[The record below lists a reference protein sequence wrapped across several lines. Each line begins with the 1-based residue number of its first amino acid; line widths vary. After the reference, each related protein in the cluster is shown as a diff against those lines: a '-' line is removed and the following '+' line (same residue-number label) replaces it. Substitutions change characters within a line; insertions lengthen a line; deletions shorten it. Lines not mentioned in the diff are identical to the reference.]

1 MALLMSNEGY
11 KLGAASAQRKLA
23 ASESRYRRVFE
34 TARDGIIL
42 VDAVTGRI
50 TELNPFMSD
59 LLGDSGET
67 FQGKHLWELGLFK
80 DATTNKEA
88 FQQLEK
94 EGAVRFD
101 DLPLDTKYG
110 ERRVEFIGHIYT
122 EARRRVIQCNIR
134 DITERREAEEQLRAA
149 HRKLS
154 FHVENTPLGVI
165 EWDRD
170 FRVSRWSSSAE
181 AIFGWKAEEVIG
193 KRIGDWR
200 FVFADDLNTVEQ
212 LTVRQQRG
220 IEHRS
225 VSRNRNYAKDGSV
238 LHCEWYNSVLR
249 NRSGDLESVLSLVLD
264 VTARKHAEEEA
275 ARFLTRE
282 QAARREAEQANRI
295 KDEFL
300 ATLSHELRTPLTA
313 VVGWA
318 CLLSAGDVD
327 PAKKPQ
333 ALEAILRNAR
343 SQGRLI
349 DDLLDVSR
357 IITGKLQL
365 DVRSVDMALVIKAA
379 LNSVR
384 LAAQAKSIRLESI
397 LYPGP
402 CVVSGDADRL
412 KQVIWNLLSN
422 AIKFTPEEGH
432 VEVRLEPTESL
443 LTIKVT
449 DTGPGIEPEFLPYV
463 FERFRQADATT
474 ARQHRGLGLGLAIVR
489 DLVEL
494 HGGTVSAESG
504 GTEKGSTFTIKLPLV
519 AQRDEEAKLRKSPP
533 GESGVAVNRPLDGV
547 RVLVVDDDADTRQVI
562 SLMLERGGA
571 ETKETNSVKLAL
583 EIMAGW
589 KPNVLVSDIAIPLED
604 GYVLIGKLR
613 SRSPEEGGNTPA
625 LAITAYARAEDR
637 ARILTAGSQMHIAKS
652 SEPAKLVAAVAAL
665 AKAGKRM

>member
-1 MALLMSNEGY
+1 MTLLMSNEGY
-11 KLGAASAQRKLA
+11 KLGAASEQRKLA

-34 TARDGIIL
+34 TARDAIIL

-50 TELNPFMSD
+50 TEVNPFMAE
-59 LLGDSGET
+59 LLGYSRET

-80 DATTNKEA
+80 DAITNEDA

-101 DLPLDTKYG
+101 DLPLETKYG

-122 EARRRVIQCNIR
+122 EAKRRVIQCNIR
-134 DITERREAEEQLRAA
+134 DITERREAAEQLRAA

-170 FRVSRWSSSAE
+170 FRVSRWSASAE

-212 LTVRQQRG
+212 LALRQQRG

-275 ARFLTRE
+275 SRFLAGE

-313 VVGWA
+313 IVGWA
-318 CLLSAGDVD
+318 CLLSAGDID
-327 PAKKPQ
+327 PGKKPH

-357 IITGKLQL
+357 IITGKLHL

-379 LNSVR
+379 VNSVR

-397 LYPGP
+397 LHPGP

-422 AIKFTPEEGH
+422 AIKFTPEEGR
-432 VEVRLEPTESL
+432 VEVRLEPIESL

-504 GTEKGSTFTIKLPLV
+504 GAGKGSAFTIKLPLLV
-519 AQRDEEAKLRKSPP
+519 LRDEEAKLHKSAL
-533 GESGVAVNRPLDGV
+533 GTSGVAGDRPLDGV
-547 RVLVVDDDADTRQVI
+547 RVLVVDDDVDTRQVI
-562 SLMLERGGA
+562 SLMLERVGA
-571 ETKETNSVKLAL
+571 EARSTNSVGLAL
-583 EIMAGW
+583 GIMDIW
-589 KPNVLVSDIAIPLED
+589 EPNVLVSDIAIPLED
-604 GYVLIGKLR
+604 GYVLISKLR
-613 SRSPEEGGNTPA
+613 SRSPEKGGEIPA

-637 ARILTAGSQMHIAKS
+637 ARILSAGYQMHMAKPI
-652 SEPAKLVAAVAAL
+652 EPDNLIAAVAAL
-665 AKAGKRM
+665 AAHKR

>member
-1 MALLMSNEGY
+1 MAVLMSNEGY

-50 TELNPFMSD
+50 TEVNPFMSE
-59 LLGDSGET
+59 LLGYSRET

-80 DATTNKEA
+80 NATTNNEA

-101 DLPLDTKYG
+101 DLPLDTRYG

-212 LTVRQQRG
+212 LALRQQRG

-275 ARFLTRE
+275 ARFLAGE

-379 LNSVR
+379 VNSVR

-397 LYPGP
+397 LCPGP
-402 CVVSGDADRL
+402 SVVSGDADRL
-412 KQVIWNLLSN
+412 KQIIWNLLSN
-422 AIKFTPEEGH
+422 AIKFTPEEGR

-443 LTIKVT
+443 LTIKVS

-504 GTEKGSTFTIKLPLV
+504 GVGKGSSFTIKLPLFV
-519 AQRDEEAKLRKSPP
+519 QRDEETKLHKSSP
-533 GESGVAVNRPLDGV
+533 GERGARTRPLNGV

-583 EIMAGW
+583 EVMAGW
-589 KPNVLVSDIAIPLED
+589 KPSVLVSDIAIPLED
-604 GYVLIGKLR
+604 GYVLISKLR
-613 SRSPEEGGNTPA
+613 SRSPEEGGKTPA

-637 ARILTAGSQMHIAKS
+637 ARILSAGYQMHMAKPV
-652 SEPAKLVAAVAAL
+652 EPDNLIAAVAAL
-665 AKAGKRM
+665 ARPAKECE